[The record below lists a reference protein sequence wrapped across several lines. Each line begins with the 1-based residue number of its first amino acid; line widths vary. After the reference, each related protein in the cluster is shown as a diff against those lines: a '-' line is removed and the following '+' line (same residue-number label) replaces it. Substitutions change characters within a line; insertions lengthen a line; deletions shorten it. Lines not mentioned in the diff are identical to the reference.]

1 VIIIARIDGTQR
13 AQGGRKTVTRPGYNS
28 NRTGNHK
35 EVTMNTPSPAMT
47 ATPQVQSWKTRPRD
61 FTLRPVS
68 PALPATLALPQHFT
82 VQISAQAYL
91 RQRLPLGLN
100 GPEAVA
106 YVKAFARSRQRD
118 CRIDYPGGG
127 ALYLLSDGGQ
137 FQVPG

>member
-1 VIIIARIDGTQR
+1 
-13 AQGGRKTVTRPGYNS
+13 
-28 NRTGNHK
+28 
-35 EVTMNTPSPAMT
+35 MNTPSLAAT
-47 ATPQVQSWKTRPRD
+47 AAPQVQSWPAGLRA

-68 PALPATLALPQHFT
+68 PALPVSPTLPAAPALPQHFT
-82 VQISAQAYL
+82 VQVSAQAYL
-91 RQRLPLGLN
+91 HQRLPQGLN